1 MRRNI
6 YAGIAILLVLLITVG
21 LFFIR
26 HRNEIFGQPE
36 SEVVES
42 DTVLEQSNKQQADVS
57 KEETPA
63 NF

>member
-26 HRNEIFGQPE
+26 HRNEIFRQPE

-42 DTVLEQSNKQQADVS
+42 DTVLEQSNKQQAKVS
-57 KEETPA
+57 K
-63 NF
+63 